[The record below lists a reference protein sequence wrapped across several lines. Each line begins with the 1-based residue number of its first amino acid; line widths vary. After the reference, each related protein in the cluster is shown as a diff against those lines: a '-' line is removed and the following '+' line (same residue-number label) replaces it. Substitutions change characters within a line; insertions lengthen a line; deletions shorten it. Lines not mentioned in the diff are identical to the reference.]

1 MGCIIIKF
9 LNKTRSDSFPFGTV
23 WAVASLEL
31 KVLPLQNNSRIV
43 GSMKRKL
50 RLSIYVQNK
59 AGGQMIRSQGKYFS
73 KDELN
78 RIVMLLRESDMTLP
92 EIADRMRCS
101 RSAVAAINR
110 KFQIRLYGGKRS
122 QWSLNSECRPLAPET
137 LDSSSAVF
145 QGVAATES

>member
-1 MGCIIIKF
+1 MDLI
-9 LNKTRSDSFPFGTV
+9 SQS
-23 WAVASLEL
+23 
-31 KVLPLQNNSRIV
+31 
-43 GSMKRKL
+43 
-50 RLSIYVQNK
+50 

-122 QWSLNSECRPLAPET
+122 QWSLNSESRPAETVVAPET
-137 LDSSSAVF
+137 ISTGTETLQEVT
-145 QGVAATES
+145 ATSNRNYRA

>member
-1 MGCIIIKF
+1 
-9 LNKTRSDSFPFGTV
+9 
-23 WAVASLEL
+23 
-31 KVLPLQNNSRIV
+31 
-43 GSMKRKL
+43 
-50 RLSIYVQNK
+50 
-59 AGGQMIRSQGKYFS
+59 MIRSQGKYFS

-122 QWSLNSECRPLAPET
+122 QWSLNSDSRPTETVVRPTRWVLAPRHSRKLPLPPIAIIAHNRSGKLGLT
-137 LDSSSAVF
+137 
-145 QGVAATES
+145 

>member
-1 MGCIIIKF
+1 
-9 LNKTRSDSFPFGTV
+9 
-23 WAVASLEL
+23 
-31 KVLPLQNNSRIV
+31 
-43 GSMKRKL
+43 
-50 RLSIYVQNK
+50 
-59 AGGQMIRSQGKYFS
+59 MIRSQGKYFS

-122 QWSLNSECRPLAPET
+122 QWSLNTVCRPTDAPET
-137 LDSSSAVF
+137 AIETGSDAL
-145 QGVAATES
+145 QEVATAERIRA

>member
-1 MGCIIIKF
+1 
-9 LNKTRSDSFPFGTV
+9 
-23 WAVASLEL
+23 
-31 KVLPLQNNSRIV
+31 
-43 GSMKRKL
+43 
-50 RLSIYVQNK
+50 
-59 AGGQMIRSQGKYFS
+59 MIRSQGKYFS

-122 QWSLNSECRPLAPET
+122 QWSLNSECRSVDSLQAQQLNSTSET
-137 LDSSSAVF
+137 L
-145 QGVAATES
+145 QEVATSES

>member
-1 MGCIIIKF
+1 
-9 LNKTRSDSFPFGTV
+9 
-23 WAVASLEL
+23 
-31 KVLPLQNNSRIV
+31 
-43 GSMKRKL
+43 
-50 RLSIYVQNK
+50 
-59 AGGQMIRSQGKYFS
+59 MIRSQGKYFS

>member
-1 MGCIIIKF
+1 MHNRRVH
-9 LNKTRSDSFPFGTV
+9 LKTTVNSFHLGTV
-23 WAVASLEL
+23 CAVAFLETL
-31 KVLPLQNNSRIV
+31 KVLPRQTNPQSN
-43 GSMKRKL
+43 GSMKRKM
-50 RLSIYVQNK
+50 RSSIYVPNK

-78 RIVMLLRESDMTLP
+78 RIVMLLRDSDMTLP

-122 QWSLNSECRPLAPET
+122 QWSLNSEYRPVP
-137 LDSSSAVF
+137 LDSSLAVL
-145 QGVAATES
+145 QEVAATES